1 MKAARTVFIKELR
14 ETLRDRRSLLVAFLM
29 PLLLMPLVLL
39 VAAATAHYRERSDRE
54 ETLTVG
60 LINTAAMPGLPEA
73 LGAATNLQPRSFA
86 LREDAEAAMQDQS
99 VRAALLV
106 PSDSAGAFQENRA
119 AAVEILYDG
128 ANDKSRLAHERLK
141 RVLDE
146 VTKKEQLRR
155 LETRGLDRS
164 LLEPMDVRSTNLA
177 PPHRKGGFLLGTLL
191 PYFVVLWT
199 VVGGMNAAFDMC
211 AGEKERGT
219 METLLVSS
227 ASRRQIIAGKLGAVW
242 VMSVA
247 AALFSLI
254 GMVLAVSGGFRS
266 MVQLG
271 GEQMD
276 VSYGSVALA
285 LVTVI
290 PLALMMSALLLMI
303 STFARSQKEAQ
314 AYSVPIT
321 TVVTVAAM
329 LSIVL
334 GQENSIALGA
344 VPVLNTALAMKQVL
358 GGMVDIPF
366 LAVSLASSVV
376 YALITLKLAGAM
388 FEREAVLFRT

>member
-1 MKAARTVFIKELR
+1 MRAARTVFIKELR
-14 ETLRDRRSLLVAFLM
+14 ETLRDRRSLVVAFLM

-39 VAAATAHYRERSDRE
+39 AAGLTAHYRERSDRE
-54 ETLTVG
+54 ETLAVG

-73 LGAATNLQPRSFA
+73 IGAATNLAPRSFA
-86 LREDAEAAMQDQS
+86 VREDAEAAVRDQS
-99 VRAALLV
+99 VRAVLLV
-106 PSDSAGAFQENRA
+106 PVDSAGAFEQDRA

-155 LETRGLDRS
+155 LEARGLDRS

-177 PPHRKGGFLLGTLL
+177 TPRRKGGFLLGTLL

-247 AALFSLI
+247 SALFSLI

-266 MVQLG
+266 MMHLG

-276 VSYGSVALA
+276 VSYASVGLA

-358 GGMVDIPF
+358 GGMIDVPF
-366 LAVSLASSVV
+366 LAVSLASSIV
-376 YALITLKLAGAM
+376 YALVTLKLAGAM
-388 FEREAVLFRT
+388 FERESVLFRT